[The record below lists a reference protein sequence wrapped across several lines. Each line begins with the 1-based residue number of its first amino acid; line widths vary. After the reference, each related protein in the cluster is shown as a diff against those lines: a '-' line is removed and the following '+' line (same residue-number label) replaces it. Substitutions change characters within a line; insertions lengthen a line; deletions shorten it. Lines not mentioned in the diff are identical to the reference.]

1 MKHDCS
7 VVKDLIPLYTEGLV
21 SSETKDFVDE
31 HCESCEKCRSLLGA
45 IAESS
50 DHPEANDAKK
60 EKIWNEIAI
69 KERKKKTRKYVL
81 LSFTAVLLLLA
92 SVFIYSFLIKGNTWF
107 TQYDNTYTQKTSAQ
121 SDFGEEDIHT
131 AAEEVRQY
139 FHNNF
144 GGCVLL
150 RLSYDEAHTLDREWH
165 AEYPQA
171 IIFESDYYMLK
182 VPVAGEMNR
191 ERKNWRWTVIRNDN
205 GEWIVVGWGY
215 G

>member
-7 VVKDLIPLYTEGLV
+7 VVKDLIPLYAEGLV
-21 SSETKDFVDE
+21 SSETKEFVDE
-31 HCESCEKCRSLLGA
+31 HCEGCEKCRSLLNA

-50 DHPEANDAKK
+50 DHPEANDDQK

-81 LSFTAVLLLLA
+81 LSFAAAILLLA

-107 TQYDNTYTQKTSAQ
+107 TQYDNTYTEKTTAQ
-121 SDFGEEDIHT
+121 SHFSEEDIHA

-139 FHNNF
+139 FQNNF

-165 AEYPQA
+165 SEYPQA

-182 VPVAGEMNR
+182 EPVAGDMNR
-191 ERKNWRWTVIRNDN
+191 ERNNWSWTVTRNEN